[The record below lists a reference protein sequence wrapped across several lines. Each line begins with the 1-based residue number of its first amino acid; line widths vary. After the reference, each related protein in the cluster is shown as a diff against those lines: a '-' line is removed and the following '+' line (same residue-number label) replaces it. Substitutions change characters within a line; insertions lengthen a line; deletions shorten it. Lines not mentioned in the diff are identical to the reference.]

1 MFVRNPEKKN
11 PSQDM
16 AIRNPGKKNSRLRTC
31 ESGTQEK
38 KNPHRRTCW
47 SGTQEKNPISG
58 HVGQEPRKEK
68 PIVGR
73 VNQEPR
79 KRKPISGHVYL
90 LIHKS
95 LLSVQHSKL
104 MKLMPVIV
112 DMSLQQQQ
120 CQRQCCQLG
129 LERLSV
135 NHPYIKSS
143 KCSEQQP
150 GQDQV
155 GQAAVDP
162 ENKVQQQL
170 AGELKIR
177 WFEVQQ
183 QQKIRQAWLWGVQEK
198 HGRWWVVAGMWS
210 NCQ

>member
-1 MFVRNPEKKN
+1 MLIRNPEKKTPFQDMLMRNPEKKN
-11 PSQDM
+11 PLQDM
-16 AIRNPGKKNSRLRTC
+16 SIRNP
-31 ESGTQEK
+31 EK
-38 KNPHRRTCW
+38 ENPSMDMSIFSHT
-47 SGTQEKNPISG
+47 SPS
-58 HVGQEPRKEK
+58 
-68 PIVGR
+68 
-73 VNQEPR
+73 
-79 KRKPISGHVYL
+79 
-90 LIHKS
+90 
-95 LLSVQHSKL
+95 LSVQHSKL

-135 NHPYIKSS
+135 DHPDIKSS

-155 GQAAVDP
+155 GEAAVDP

-183 QQKIRQAWLWGVQEK
+183 QQKIQQPWLWGVQEK
-198 HGRWWVVAGMWS
+198 HGRWWVVAGM
-210 NCQ
+210 